1 MHVKKNYKSKKSNEE
16 RLERAKGNKVMRK
29 NQFRAFAGVAA
40 LSLCLGLGAAAMLAT
55 STKAATEHWNDASE
69 TDAAASWKKYTKQW
83 DSIKNNWEN
92 VSITPGADETQL
104 NFAWYSK
111 GVNPEAK
118 VKIIYGKKAK
128 NREVTGT
135 TEEIKAGENG
145 VPTTSGEQNLS
156 DYVSNKVT
164 VDNLKP
170 NTDYYYQ
177 VYLGQEYDEEAN
189 DGAGALVDRWSDMQ
203 KVSTKDTDEFSFLYV
218 GDPQIGAC
226 SGQTN
231 SDGEPMSGDL
241 NARNDAYN
249 WNKVLKGAVK
259 NHPDV
264 SFMVSAGDQVNS
276 ATSEAEYAGYLSA
289 EPLASLPVAT
299 TIGNHDSGSAQY
311 SYHYN
316 NPNTMTD
323 TEKATNAGTDYYY
336 RYGNTLFIVLDTN
349 NYNCAD
355 HENTIKKAIE
365 ENKDAT
371 WRVVTFHQDIYG
383 SGYDHSDSD
392 GIVLRTQ
399 LTPMFDEYDIDVVL
413 QGHDHTYSR
422 TYQLTSDGE
431 DHAKYDN
438 TNYNNDENFLAEND
452 CYEIKSDVKSGTIVN
467 PEGTVYYEANS
478 ATGSKFYNLIP
489 VQQNYIAERSQ
500 TWTPTYSV
508 VNVTDDTFSVTT
520 YDATTQEPVAG
531 SSTYTIKKTDE
542 SQNQDDQN
550 KGDQNQD
557 DQNKGDQNQGG
568 QDKNDQNQTQ
578 VQQPAANNNAQAP
591 AATAA
596 VTAPQKVKGVKV
608 TNKAGNKVKVKWNT
622 VAGVDGYQIQYTYKK
637 GFNKKVKKV
646 NVNNAT
652 KASKVIKKMKVGKK
666 VYVKVRAYQN
676 VNGQKVFGN
685 FSKVKKLTVR

>member
-1 MHVKKNYKSKKSNEE
+1 
-16 RLERAKGNKVMRK
+16 MRK
-29 NQFRAFAGVAA
+29 NQFRAFAGIAT
-40 LSLCLGLGAAAMLAT
+40 LSLCLGLGAAAMPAT

-69 TDAAASWKKYTKQW
+69 TDAAASWNKYKHQW
-83 DSIKNNWEN
+83 TSISTNYEN

-111 GVNPEAK
+111 VDSRKSETAK
-118 VKIIYGKKAK
+118 VKIVYGKKAK
-128 NREVTGT
+128 NNKIVPGKSELIEKKTVDEDGV
-135 TEEIKAGENG
+135 ANG
-145 VPTTSGEQNLS
+145 VSEDVNGK
-156 DYVSNKVT
+156 YYSNKVT
-164 VDNLKP
+164 VTDLKP

-177 VYLGQEYDEEAN
+177 VCTGQNEKGED
-189 DGAGALVDRWSDMQ
+189 VWSDMQ

-218 GDPQIGAC
+218 GDPQIGAS

-231 SDGEPMSGDL
+231 SEGDKMDGGL

-249 WNKVLKGAVK
+249 WNKVLKSAVK

-264 SFMVSAGDQVNS
+264 SFMVSAGDQVNDG
-276 ATSEAEYAGYLSA
+276 TSEAEYAGYLSA
-289 EPLASLPVAT
+289 EVLASLPVAT

-316 NPNTMTD
+316 NPNAMAD
-323 TEKATNAGTDYYY
+323 TEDATNAGTDYYY

-355 HENTIKKAIE
+355 HERTIEKAVN

-399 LTPMFDEYDIDVVL
+399 LTPLMDEYDIDVVL

-422 TYQLTSDGE
+422 TYQLASDGE
-431 DHAKYDN
+431 EHKKYDN
-438 TNYNNDENFLAEND
+438 KNYNNDENFLAEND
-452 CYEIKSDVKSGTIVN
+452 CYEIKSDVKGGTITN

-531 SSTYTIKKTDE
+531 SSTYTIKKTDGSE
-542 SQNQDDQN
+542 DQGNQDQGGQNQ
-550 KGDQNQD
+550 
-557 DQNKGDQNQGG
+557 DQNQGG
-568 QDKNDQNQTQ
+568 QDQNQNQQAPQT
-578 VQQPAANNNAQAP
+578 QQPTVNNNAQTPAAAVAAAP
-591 AATAA
+591 A
-596 VTAPQKVKGVKV
+596 KVKGVKV
-608 TNKAGNKVKVKWNT
+608 SNKAGNKIKVKWNT
-622 VAGVDGYQIQYTYKK
+622 QEGVTGYQIQYTYKK
-637 GFNKKVKKV
+637 GFTKKVKTV
-646 NVNNAT
+646 NVKKAS

-676 VNGQKVFGN
+676 VNGQNVYGK

>member
-1 MHVKKNYKSKKSNEE
+1 
-16 RLERAKGNKVMRK
+16 MRK

-40 LSLCLGLGAAAMLAT
+40 LSLCLGLGAAAMPAT

-69 TDAAASWKKYTKQW
+69 TDAAASWNKYKNQW
-83 DSIKNNWEN
+83 TSISTNYKN

-104 NFAWYSK
+104 NFAWYSTREET
-111 GVNPEAK
+111 PQ
-118 VKIIYGKKAK
+118 VKLVYGKK
-128 NREVTGT
+128 TGSKEFSGKQEKIIT
-135 TEEIKAGENG
+135 GDETG
-145 VPTTSGEQNLS
+145 VPTSLDG
-156 DYVSNKVT
+156 YYSNKVT
-164 VDNLKP
+164 VTGLKE

-177 VYLGQEYDEEAN
+177 VYQ
-189 DGAGALVDRWSDMQ
+189 DGKWTDMQ

-218 GDPQIGAC
+218 GDPQIGAS
-226 SGQTN
+226 SGQIDSEDTVMGGTDETPN
-231 SDGEPMSGDL
+231 NF
-241 NARNDAYN
+241 NARNDSYN

-264 SFMVSAGDQVNS
+264 SFMVSAGDQVNDG
-276 ATSEAEYAGYLSA
+276 TSEAEYAGYLSA

-316 NPNTMTD
+316 NPNAMADTTD
-323 TEKATNAGTDYYY
+323 ATNAGTDYYY

-355 HENTIKKAIE
+355 HEKTIEKAVN

-399 LTPMFDEYDIDVVL
+399 LTPLMDEYDIDVVL

-422 TYQLTSDGE
+422 TYQLASDGE
-431 DHAKYDN
+431 DHKKYN
-438 TNYNNDENFLAEND
+438 NKNYNSDENFLAEND

-508 VNVTDDTFSVTT
+508 VSVTDDTFSVTT

-542 SQNQDDQN
+542 SQ
-550 KGDQNQD
+550 
-557 DQNKGDQNQGG
+557 DQNQGD
-568 QDKNDQNQTQ
+568 QNKDDQNQPQ
-578 VQQPAANNNAQAP
+578 QPAADNNAQAQQPAANNNAQPQAP

-622 VAGVDGYQIQYTYKK
+622 VKGVDGYQIQYTYKK

-646 NVNNAT
+646 NVNNAA

>member
-1 MHVKKNYKSKKSNEE
+1 M
-16 RLERAKGNKVMRK
+16 
-29 NQFRAFAGVAA
+29 
-40 LSLCLGLGAAAMLAT
+40 
-55 STKAATEHWNDASE
+55 
-69 TDAAASWKKYTKQW
+69 
-83 DSIKNNWEN
+83 IKNTDDN
-92 VSITPGADETQL
+92 
-104 NFAWYSK
+104 
-111 GVNPEAK
+111 
-118 VKIIYGKKAK
+118 
-128 NREVTGT
+128 
-135 TEEIKAGENG
+135 GESNG
-145 VPTTSGEQNLS
+145 VPADVADN
-156 DYVSNKVT
+156 YYSNKVT
-164 VDNLKP
+164 VTDLKP

-177 VYLGQEYDEEAN
+177 VCTGQNEKGED
-189 DGAGALVDRWSDMQ
+189 VWSDMQ

-218 GDPQIGAC
+218 GDPQIGAS
-226 SGQTN
+226 SGQID
-231 SDGEPMSGDL
+231 SEGHEMKDDL

-550 KGDQNQD
+550 KGDQNQ
-557 DQNKGDQNQGG
+557 GDQNQGG

>member
-1 MHVKKNYKSKKSNEE
+1 
-16 RLERAKGNKVMRK
+16 MRK

-40 LSLCLGLGAAAMLAT
+40 LSLCLGLGAAAMPAT

-69 TDAAASWKKYTKQW
+69 TGAAASWNKYKNQW
-83 DSIKNNWEN
+83 DSIKANWEN

-111 GVNPEAK
+111 ASSRKSETAK
-118 VKIIYGKKAK
+118 VKIVYGKKANNKIVSGESELIK
-128 NREVTGT
+128 NTDDN
-135 TEEIKAGENG
+135 GESNG
-145 VPTTSGEQNLS
+145 VPADVADN
-156 DYVSNKVT
+156 YYSNKVT
-164 VDNLKP
+164 VTDLKP

-177 VYLGQEYDEEAN
+177 VCTGQNEKGED
-189 DGAGALVDRWSDMQ
+189 VWSDMQ

-218 GDPQIGAC
+218 GDPQIGAS
-226 SGQTN
+226 SGQID
-231 SDGEPMSGDL
+231 SEGHEMKDDL

-431 DHAKYDN
+431 DHANYDN

-550 KGDQNQD
+550 KGDQNQ
-557 DQNKGDQNQGG
+557 GDQNQGG

>member
-1 MHVKKNYKSKKSNEE
+1 MP
-16 RLERAKGNKVMRK
+16 
-29 NQFRAFAGVAA
+29 
-40 LSLCLGLGAAAMLAT
+40 AT
-55 STKAATEHWNDASE
+55 SIKAATEHWNDASE

-83 DSIKNNWEN
+83 ETIKNNWEN
-92 VSITPGADETQL
+92 VSITPGEDETQL

-111 GVNPEAK
+111 ADNRQSETAK
-118 VKIIYGKKAK
+118 VKIVYGKKAK
-128 NREVTGT
+128 NEVVTGIS
-135 TEEIKAGENG
+135 ELIQSGNG
-145 VPTTSGEQNLS
+145 VSS
-156 DYVSNKVT
+156 DVAGKYYSNKVT
-164 VDNLKP
+164 ITGLKE
-170 NTDYYYQ
+170 NTEYYYQ
-177 VYLGQEYDEEAN
+177 VCTGQNEKGED
-189 DGAGALVDRWSDMQ
+189 VWSDMQ
-203 KVSTKDTDEFSFLYV
+203 KFSTKDTDEFSFLYV
-218 GDPQIGAC
+218 GDPQIGAS
-226 SGQTN
+226 SGQIN
-231 SDGEPMSGDL
+231 SDGEEMTDGL

-276 ATSEAEYAGYLSA
+276 ATSETEYAGYLSA
-289 EPLASLPVAT
+289 EVLASLPVAT

-316 NPNTMTD
+316 NPNSMAD
-323 TEKATNAGTDYYY
+323 TEEATNAGTDYYY

-355 HENTIKKAIE
+355 HENTIKKAVE

-431 DHAKYDN
+431 EH
-438 TNYNNDENFLAEND
+438 NDEIAMNSNHEDFLAEND

-508 VNVTDDTFSVTT
+508 VSVTDDTFSVTT
-520 YDATTQEPVAG
+520 YDATTQKPVAG

-542 SQNQDDQN
+542 SQSQGQDNQ
-550 KGDQNQD
+550 
-557 DQNKGDQNQGG
+557 DQNQG
-568 QDKNDQNQTQ
+568 QNQNSQ
-578 VQQPAANNNAQAP
+578 NQSQQPAANNAQPQTP
-591 AATAA
+591 AATATVA
-596 VTAPQKVKGVKV
+596 APQKVKGVKV
-608 TNKAGNKVKVKWNT
+608 SNKAGKKVKVKWNK
-622 VAGVDGYQIQYTYKK
+622 VNGANGYQIQYTYKK
-637 GFNKKVKKV
+637 GFEKKVKTV
-646 NVNNAT
+646 NVNKAN

>member
-1 MHVKKNYKSKKSNEE
+1 MP
-16 RLERAKGNKVMRK
+16 
-29 NQFRAFAGVAA
+29 
-40 LSLCLGLGAAAMLAT
+40 AT

-69 TDAAASWKKYTKQW
+69 TDAAASWNKYKNQW
-83 DSIKNNWEN
+83 TSISTNYEN

-111 GVNPEAK
+111 VDSRKSETAK
-118 VKIIYGKKAK
+118 VKIVYGKKAK
-128 NREVTGT
+128 NNKIVPGKSELIEKKTVDEDGV
-135 TEEIKAGENG
+135 ANG
-145 VPTTSGEQNLS
+145 VSEDVNGK
-156 DYVSNKVT
+156 YYSNKVT
-164 VDNLKP
+164 VTDLKP

-177 VYLGQEYDEEAN
+177 VCTGQNEKGED
-189 DGAGALVDRWSDMQ
+189 VWSDMQ

-218 GDPQIGAC
+218 GDPQIGAS

-231 SDGEPMSGDL
+231 SEGDKMDGGL

-249 WNKVLKGAVK
+249 WNKVLKSAVK

-264 SFMVSAGDQVNS
+264 SFMVSAGDQVNDG
-276 ATSEAEYAGYLSA
+276 TSEAEYAGYLSA

-316 NPNTMTD
+316 NPNAMADTTD
-323 TEKATNAGTDYYY
+323 ATNAGTDYYY

-355 HENTIKKAIE
+355 HEKTIEKAVN

-399 LTPMFDEYDIDVVL
+399 LTPLMDEYDIDVVL

-422 TYQLTSDGE
+422 TYQLASDGE
-431 DHAKYDN
+431 DHKKYN
-438 TNYNNDENFLAEND
+438 NKNYNSDENFLAEND

-508 VNVTDDTFSVTT
+508 VSVTDDTFSVTT

-542 SQNQDDQN
+542 SQ
-550 KGDQNQD
+550 
-557 DQNKGDQNQGG
+557 DQNQGD
-568 QDKNDQNQTQ
+568 QNKDDQNQPQ
-578 VQQPAANNNAQAP
+578 QPAADNNAQAQQPAANNNAQPQAP

-622 VAGVDGYQIQYTYKK
+622 VKGVDGYQIQYTYKK

-646 NVNNAT
+646 NVNNAA